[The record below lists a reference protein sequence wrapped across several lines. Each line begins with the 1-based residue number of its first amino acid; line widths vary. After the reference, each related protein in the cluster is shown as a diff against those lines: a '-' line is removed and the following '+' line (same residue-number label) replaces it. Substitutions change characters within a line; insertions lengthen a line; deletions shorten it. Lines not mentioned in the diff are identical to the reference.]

1 MKNEHDHMRYGK
13 IKAVLIVPKFMWDS
27 SIFKE
32 KPFMQFIPRYVMKH
46 PNPISSNNCPL
57 RNLILHVRE
66 LVQGPAGCVKKMITD
81 TAQLIVI
88 IFSNTVYFY

>member
-1 MKNEHDHMRYGK
+1 
-13 IKAVLIVPKFMWDS
+13 
-27 SIFKE
+27 
-32 KPFMQFIPRYVMKH
+32 MKH

-88 IFSNTVYFY
+88 IFSNTVYFYWITIQMIPLGPFLEKIF